1 MQTDKERYLWLLSR
15 LLSGD
20 ISGEEQR
27 ELEALTHADP
37 QRRKESEWLQAYWKN
52 NEEKGDEDSTRAAF
66 ARLTT
71 QMNAADPALWP
82 ASDVKATAVIPE
94 NAGEAAEQYLAEEQA
109 PPVKW
114 YMLLARMAA
123 AIFFL
128 VGTWYLLDST
138 GLLPGREDGLR
149 AEYNIRGTRSH
160 IKLADGTSVWL
171 NADSELKYPLRFK
184 GGTREVY
191 LKGEAFF
198 EVTPDAAK
206 PFIVHTETMHINVLG
221 TSFNVKAYPGDK
233 VTEATLISGAVEVQ
247 LKNQADKKIRL
258 KPAEKLVVTN
268 GKDSMQD
275 QPQPGVPVISTAT
288 YFPKEDSAIIETAWI
303 DNKLI
308 FHDESFTSL
317 ATRMERW
324 YNVSIRFENTTIQQL
339 RFTGMFRNETVTQAL
354 EALQLTEQFNYRR
367 GEDAIIIY

>member
-1 MQTDKERYLWLLSR
+1 MQTDNERYLWLLSR

-27 ELEALTHADP
+27 ELEALIRADP

-52 NEEKGDEDSTRAAF
+52 NDEKGDEDSTRTAF
-66 ARLTT
+66 ARLTA
-71 QMNAADPALWP
+71 QMNAADPELWP
-82 ASDVKATAVIPE
+82 ALSEDPVYEYSATPQLS
-94 NAGEAAEQYLAEEQA
+94 EAEGQA

-114 YMLLARMAA
+114 YMLLARLAA

-128 VGTWYLLDST
+128 VGTWYVLDST
-138 GLLPGREDGLR
+138 GVLPGREDGLR

-171 NADSELKYPLRFK
+171 NADSELKYQLRFK
-184 GGTREVY
+184 GGSREVY

-198 EVTPDAAK
+198 EVAPDAEK

-233 VTEATLISGAVEVQ
+233 VSEATLISGAVEVQ
-247 LKNQADKKIRL
+247 LKNQGDKKIRL
-258 KPAEKLVVTN
+258 KPAEKLVVPN
-268 GKDSMQD
+268 GPDSIQD
-275 QPQPGVPVISTAT
+275 QPEPGTPVISTAT

-324 YNVSIRFENTTIQQL
+324 YNVSIRFENAAIQHL

-367 GEDAIIIY
+367 AEDAIIIY

>member
-1 MQTDKERYLWLLSR
+1 METDKERYLWLVSR
-15 LLSGD
+15 MLSGE
-20 ISGEEQR
+20 ITGEERR
-27 ELEALTHADP
+27 ELDAHISAQPAL
-37 QRRKESEWLQAYWKN
+37 RKENELLQAYWDHN
-52 NEEKGDEDSTRAAF
+52 REQNDRNGTQAAF
-66 ARLTT
+66 DRLTA
-71 QMNAADPALWP
+71 QMQATDPDQWP
-82 ASDVKATAVIPE
+82 
-94 NAGEAAEQYLAEEQA
+94 EQPS
-109 PPVKW
+109 PPGTRW

-128 VGTWYLLDST
+128 VGAYYLLNSA
-138 GLLPGREDGLR
+138 GLLPGKEDGIR

-184 GGTREVY
+184 GNTREVH

-198 EVTPDAAK
+198 DVAPDAAK

-233 VTEATLISGAVEVQ
+233 VSEATLISGAVEVQ
-247 LKNQADKKIRL
+247 LKNQADKRIRL
-258 KPAEKLVVTN
+258 KPAEKLVVPN
-268 GKDSMQD
+268 GKDSLPDRATAGQAII
-275 QPQPGVPVISTAT
+275 GTAT
-288 YFPKEDSAIIETAWI
+288 YFSKSDSAIIETAWI

-324 YNVSIRFENTTIQQL
+324 YNVTIRFENAAIGHL
-339 RFTGMFRNETVTQAL
+339 RFTGMFRNESVTQAL
-354 EALQLTEQFNYRR
+354 EALQLTEKFHYRQAD
-367 GEDAIIIY
+367 DAIVIY